1 MRVVIA
7 LGANLGNPR
16 AQLDR
21 AIEALGE
28 VIKIDAISSFYETKP
43 FGVNEE
49 QPNYLNAV
57 LIAETVLT
65 AEQLMKQLLAIEE
78 RLGRKRSTLNA
89 ARTIDID
96 IIDYQGMVIT
106 SQNLILPH
114 PRAYEREFVLR
125 PWLEIDSEAHLVG
138 FGAVKEL
145 LAALN

>member
-43 FGVNEE
+43 FRVNEE

-57 LIAETVLT
+57 LIAETDLT

>member
-28 VIKIDAISSFYETKP
+28 VIKIDVISSFYETKP
-43 FGVNEE
+43 FRVNEE

-57 LIAETVLT
+57 LIAETDLT

-114 PRAYEREFVLR
+114 PRAYERELVLR

>member
-43 FGVNEE
+43 FRVNEE

-57 LIAETVLT
+57 LIAETDLT

-145 LAALN
+145 LATLN

>member
-57 LIAETVLT
+57 LIAETDLT